1 MQDDNKPGVDKR
13 FSLQSY
19 EGILHVCEDVLNNYR
34 IGVLEKKDVDAMMS
48 VVTVSRQTLSDKS
61 RYAQSKNPA
70 TSVANEISS
79 SLTSSGPFNV
89 FSGGVK

>member
-1 MQDDNKPGVDKR
+1 MSDDKKTGVDQR

-19 EGILHVCEDVLNNYR
+19 QGILHVCEDVLKNYR
-34 IGVLEKKDVDAMMS
+34 LGLLEKKDVDAMMS

-61 RYAQSKNPA
+61 RYSQKKNPVMQEA
-70 TSVANEISS
+70 DVSET
-79 SLTSSGPFNV
+79 LTSGGPFNV

>member
-1 MQDDNKPGVDKR
+1 MSDDKKTDKR

-19 EGILHVCEDVLNNYR
+19 QGILHVCEDVLNSYR
-34 IGVLEKKDVDAMMS
+34 MGTLEKKDVDAMMS

-61 RYAQSKNPA
+61 RYSQKKNPV
-70 TSVANEISS
+70 TQEESVMS

-89 FSGGVK
+89 FSGNVQ